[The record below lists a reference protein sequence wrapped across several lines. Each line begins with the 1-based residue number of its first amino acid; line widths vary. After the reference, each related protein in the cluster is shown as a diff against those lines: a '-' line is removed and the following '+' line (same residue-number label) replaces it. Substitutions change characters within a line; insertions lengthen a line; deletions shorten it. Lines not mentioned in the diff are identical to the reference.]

1 MAQVFEGK
9 GAQLPAFP
17 RQGAPFAWPLD
28 HVGELFPKVNRPPSG
43 LHEPRRRAVQGRAK
57 AVKRAERLAG
67 KPQCSTLI

>member
-28 HVGELFPKVNRPPSG
+28 HVGELFPKVNRPAASTSRG
-43 LHEPRRRAVQGRAK
+43 GEQC
-57 AVKRAERLAG
+57 RAERRQSSERSA
-67 KPQCSTLI
+67 